1 MRPLTRTRL
10 CRRTLGPALALWLA
24 SSFGPAFASCSVNA
38 TGLAFGNYNPFS
50 DMPLDGAST
59 VSVTCSSATSYSIA
73 LSAGNGTVTSRLL
86 VSDGHSLE
94 YNLYTDSTRTVV
106 WGDGSSG
113 TSVVS
118 GEDAGSG
125 TDHTVYGRIPA
136 GQNPLVGTYTD
147 TITVTV
153 SF

>member
-1 MRPLTRTRL
+1 MRPLIRTRFS
-10 CRRTLGPALALWLA
+10 RRTLGPALALWLA
-24 SSFGPAFASCSVNA
+24 SSLGPAFASCSVNA
-38 TGLAFGNYNPFS
+38 TGLVFGNYDPFS
-50 DMPLDGAST
+50 DVPLDGAST
-59 VSVTCSSATSYSIA
+59 VTVTCSSATNYSIA
-73 LSAGNGTVTSRLL
+73 LSAGNGTFASRLL

-94 YNLYTDSTRTVV
+94 YNLYTDSTRTMI

-125 TDHTVYGRIPA
+125 TDHTVYGRIPS